1 MLAEVLMM
9 DNLEFLLQRE
19 GDNTWLPLESPDVQ
33 VLEGRYRIVCRGSHQ
48 DQEIEIRIV
57 YDAIDED
64 PPVRRIKT
72 LKSYMNS
79 EGLMVVIPY
88 TSLKPGIWEFSCS
101 PDLRAGL
108 LGNTWRATMKL
119 QVLANTEIDSEID
132 SEEILEDG
140 SAIQDSLPQQTDLE
154 SVTPTT
160 PSEKTSDSNLTDL
173 YPGEPQPEANQETA
187 IAQELSSSVA
197 INETADLT
205 AEDIS
210 IELILERHSYVV
222 EFGSAVL
229 LSGQIRIKS
238 DPDSDPY
245 MEAITSMVVSNPQL
259 QICLRSPQAS
269 EILYDVRQPV
279 PQSVLPVPFSAA
291 IYVPFEC
298 KTRLVLGEVV
308 FYSDQHP
315 PVRNSFNITML
326 VEQFLDPLPEELEID
341 AQPNEPLVENS
352 FIPLPAA
359 EPAPLAVVNKET
371 QSQPVNAQGKPQTAL
386 ELPSFGNF
394 ISADPTAQTE
404 PHPWS
409 NILNIPS
416 SPNSE
421 AIALPFV
428 NPKPPASPTLP
439 LATSTSEGSVA
450 KTPEEGAGQTDPNED
465 SNTDLLNT
473 DPPETPIDSSPE
485 PTDATHTNTSTATSP
500 AAKKALPHLNLE
512 ERFLSRLSSLAKDR
526 DLSHWMK
533 QASSSASDDTAV
545 SSPAEPLVPDE
556 NQTPPPN
563 YEFSP
568 LVTELEAEEIV
579 VDYESLE
586 PPVVFPQTRAD
597 SAVFPQGKGLTTEP
611 PSSRPFSGMGRPY
624 STLRGGSS
632 TTTPSV
638 IPEDQE
644 IPVPILDIL
653 TVNPT
658 AGKSLKVRVQIPDN
672 LPRIYVK
679 IWIYDRQSRNIVD
692 GPRWITEFSPNGFDQ
707 IEATVDLDII
717 YGTLEIQVEA
727 IAVEMLSSR
736 ESHKAIVGRTVS
748 PTSAPTLPMDES
760 SS

>member
-1 MLAEVLMM
+1 MM

-33 VLEGRYRIVCRGSHQ
+33 VLEGRYRIVSRGSHQ

-57 YDAIDED
+57 YDAIDET

-72 LKSYMNS
+72 LKSYINS

-88 TSLKPGIWEFSCS
+88 TRLKPGIWEFSCS
-101 PDLRAGL
+101 PDLQQGL

-119 QVLANTEIDSEID
+119 QVLANTDID
-132 SEEILEDG
+132 SEEILDD
-140 SAIQDSLPQQTDLE
+140 SPAIEDSLQQQTDVE
-154 SVTPTT
+154 SVTSTT

-173 YPGEPQPEANQETA
+173 YPCEIQPETNQETA
-187 IAQELSSSVA
+187 IA

-205 AEDIS
+205 TEDIS
-210 IELILERHSYVV
+210 IELILERDSYVV

-238 DPDSDPY
+238 DPDSDPDI
-245 MEAITSMVVSNPQL
+245 EAITSMVVSNPQL

-269 EILYDVRQPV
+269 EILYDVRQPI

-341 AQPNEPLVENS
+341 AQPDQPLVENS
-352 FIPLPAA
+352 SLALSAA
-359 EPAPLAVVNKET
+359 HQSPLAIVNKET
-371 QSQPVNAQGKPQTAL
+371 QAQPVNPQGEPQIAL

-394 ISADPTAQTE
+394 ISDTTPQTE

-409 NILNIPS
+409 NILNIS
-416 SPNSE
+416 SGSNSE
-421 AIALPFV
+421 AIALPEV
-428 NPKPPASPTLP
+428 NQEPPASPSLP
-439 LATSTSEGSVA
+439 LTTSASEGSQD
-450 KTPEEGAGQTDPNED
+450 EGSSGLSNNLVEIED
-465 SNTDLLNT
+465 IGRTRPDEPAPTDLLNT
-473 DPPETPIDSSPE
+473 DQPETPIDSSAE
-485 PTDATHTNTSTATSP
+485 SSDATITNTSPPTSG
-500 AAKKALPHLNLE
+500 AKKALPHLNLE

-533 QASSSASDDTAV
+533 QASSSASNDTAV
-545 SSPAEPLVPDE
+545 SPPKEPLVLGE
-556 NQTPPPN
+556 AQTPSPNPN
-563 YEFSP
+563 YELSP

-586 PPVVFPQTRAD
+586 PPTVFPQSR
-597 SAVFPQGKGLTTEP
+597 SGSGVQGKDLTTE
-611 PSSRPFSGMGRPY
+611 SASNRSFAGMGRA
-624 STLRGGSS
+624 SATGRGGNI
-632 TTTPSV
+632 TETPSV
-638 IPEDQE
+638 IPSDQE

-653 TVNPT
+653 TANPT
-658 AGKSLKVRVQIPDN
+658 VGKSLKVRVQIPDN

-692 GPRWITEFSPNGFDQ
+692 GPRWITEFSPNGFDK

-717 YGTLEIQVEA
+717 YGSLEIQVEA